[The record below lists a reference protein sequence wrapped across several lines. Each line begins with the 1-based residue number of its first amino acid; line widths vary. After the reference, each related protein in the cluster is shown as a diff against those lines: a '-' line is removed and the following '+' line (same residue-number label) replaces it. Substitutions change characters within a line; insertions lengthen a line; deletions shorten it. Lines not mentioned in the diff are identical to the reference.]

1 MYHGCIRQVYILFD
15 KHLENLHNANGTRGL
30 ESWQFQEGA
39 QGSGK
44 PLRLSENSLNSLT
57 KYFSMAMIFNSLY
70 VKALKKRSMHKFVF
84 ERESGPEAERRLM
97 TEMQKVAFEPDC

>member
-1 MYHGCIRQVYILFD
+1 MDATPLFP
-15 KHLENLHNANGTRGL
+15 KVNLRN
-30 ESWQFQEGA
+30 Q
-39 QGSGK
+39 
-44 PLRLSENSLNSLT
+44 NSLNSLT